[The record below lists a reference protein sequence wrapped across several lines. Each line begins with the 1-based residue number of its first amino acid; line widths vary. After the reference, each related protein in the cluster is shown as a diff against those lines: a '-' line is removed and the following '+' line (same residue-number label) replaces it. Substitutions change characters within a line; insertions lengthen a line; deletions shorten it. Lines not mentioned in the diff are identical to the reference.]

1 VAARPSLAHPLLQ
14 SVLAA
19 SGGVPEGKLGW
30 TDVAR
35 FAARGVPA
43 TNFGPG
49 DPSVAHSAAECV
61 TRSDV
66 ETVYG
71 VLRTVLERG

>member
-1 VAARPSLAHPLLQ
+1 I
-14 SVLAA
+14 LAA
-19 SGGVPEGKLGW
+19 SGGVAQGKLGW

-35 FAARGVPA
+35 FASRGVPA

-49 DPSVAHSAAECV
+49 DPSLAHSAGERV
-61 TRSDV
+61 TRSDI
-66 ETVYG
+66 ESVYG